1 MKEYLLFDL
10 DGTLTD
16 PKTGITTCV
25 QYALKSFGIDEP
37 DLDKLEPFI
46 GPPLRDSFM
55 KFYGLT
61 AEQAEEAVAKY
72 RERFSDTGIFENEIY
87 AGVPQMLKTL
97 KDKGLHLAVA
107 SSKPKVYV
115 DKILEHFD
123 IAKYF
128 QVVVGS
134 ELDGTRENKNEVVME
149 ALRQLFGDKPVEP
162 DKVYM
167 IGDRKYDVDGARALH
182 VESVG
187 VSYGYGSLEELKEA
201 RADYIVQT
209 VGELQRFLLRDV
221 ESQAKEQ
228 TSDATMFQKIWVMLY
243 AFLMFMLVKSIA
255 LYAMNWLLISF
266 GMNFEGEWMRLFFT
280 WDEAG
285 EINGF
290 TGNVSTIM
298 TAIGFIAGTVP
309 IFGTARTLIGKTAE
323 ENRLSYLKPEPPLSY
338 ILMALATAGCVIGL
352 NILFEIAGI
361 TNKSDAYKAVVA
373 DQYSAYFLVGIF
385 CYGIVTP
392 IAEELLFRGI
402 IYNYLK
408 RFVNIR
414 IAFFVAAALFG
425 FYHMNTVQGVYGF
438 IMGLIIAYAYEY
450 FGDFKAPV
458 AVHMISNIISYC
470 LSYTAVAVTGFVSLP
485 VCVVTLAVG
494 VACMG
499 ILNGRKR
506 IAI

>member
-16 PKTGITTCV
+16 PKIGITTCV

-55 KFYGLT
+55 NFYGLT
-61 AEQAEEAVAKY
+61 PEQAEEAVAKY
-72 RERFSDTGIFENEIY
+72 RERFADKGIFENEIY
-87 AGVPQMLKTL
+87 DGIPQMLKTL

-134 ELDGTRENKNEVVME
+134 ELDGTRENKSEVVME
-149 ALRQLFGDKPVEP
+149 ALRQLFGDNPVEP
-162 DKVYM
+162 DRVYM
-167 IGDRKYDVDGARALH
+167 IGDRKFDVEGARALR

-187 VSYGYGSLEELKEA
+187 VSYGYGSLDELKEA
-201 RADYIVQT
+201 KADYIVQT
-209 VGELQRFLLRDV
+209 VGELQKFLLRDV
-221 ESQAKEQ
+221 EPEAPK
-228 TSDATMFQKIWVMLY
+228 TTMFQKIWVMLY
-243 AFLMFMLVKSIA
+243 AFLMFILVRNIA
-255 LYAMNWLLISF
+255 LYAMNWLLINV
-266 GMNFEGEWMRLFFT
+266 GMNFEGEWMKLFFT
-280 WDEAG
+280 WNEAG
-285 EINGF
+285 DIDGF

-298 TAIGFIAGTVP
+298 TAIGFIAGTIP
-309 IFGTARTLIGKTAE
+309 IIGTARLLIDKTAE
-323 ENRLSYLKPEPPLSY
+323 ENRLSYLKKEPPASY
-338 ILMALATAGCVIGL
+338 ILMALATIGCVIGL
-352 NILFEIAGI
+352 NVLLEIAGI
-361 TNKSDAYKAVVA
+361 TSKSDAYRAVVA
-373 DQYSAYFLVGIF
+373 DQYSAHFIIGII
-385 CYGIVTP
+385 CYGIITP

-408 RFVNIR
+408 RFMNLK

-425 FYHMNTVQGVYGF
+425 FYHMNTVQGVYAF

-450 FGDFKAPV
+450 FGDFRAPV
-458 AVHMISNIISYC
+458 AVHVMSNIISYC
-470 LSYTAVAVTGFVSLP
+470 LSYTAIAVTGFVSLP
-485 VCVVTLAVG
+485 VCVVMLAVG
-494 VACMG
+494 IVSMG
-499 ILNGRKR
+499 ILNKRKN
-506 IAI
+506 II

>member
-16 PKTGITTCV
+16 PKAGITTCV

-55 KFYGLT
+55 NFYGLT

-87 AGVPQMLKTL
+87 DGVPQMLKTL

-115 DKILEHFD
+115 DKILDHFD

-134 ELDGTRENKNEVVME
+134 ELDGTRESKDEVVME

-167 IGDRKYDVDGARALH
+167 IGDRKFDVEGARALH

-187 VSYGYGSLEELKEA
+187 VAYGYGSLDELKEA
-201 RADYIVQT
+201 KADYIVQT
-209 VGELQRFLLRDV
+209 VGELQKFLLRDV
-221 ESQAKEQ
+221 EAQVQEKAAN
-228 TSDATMFQKIWVMLY
+228 TTMFQKIWVMLY
-243 AFLMFMLVKSIA
+243 AFLMFMIVRSIA
-255 LYAMNWLLISF
+255 LYAMNFLLINL
-266 GMNFEGEWMRLFFT
+266 GMNFEGEWMKLFFT

-285 EINGF
+285 EVNGF
-290 TGNVSTIM
+290 TGNASTIM
-298 TAIGFIAGTVP
+298 TAIGFIAGTIP
-309 IFGTARTLIGKTAE
+309 ILGTARTLIDKTAE
-323 ENRLSYLKPEPPLSY
+323 ENRLSYLKPEPPLCY
-338 ILMALATAGCVIGL
+338 ILMAVATVGCVIGL
-352 NILFEIAGI
+352 NIMFEIAGI
-361 TNKSDAYKAVVA
+361 TNKSDAYRAVVE
-373 DQYSAYFLVGIF
+373 DQYSAYFLIGII

-392 IAEELLFRGI
+392 IAEELMFRGI

-408 RFVNIR
+408 RFMDMKM
-414 IAFFVAAALFG
+414 AFFVAAALFG
-425 FYHMNTVQGVYGF
+425 FYHMNMVQGVYGF

-485 VCVVTLAVG
+485 VCVVTLAAGIVSI
-494 VACMG
+494 G
-499 ILNGRKR
+499 ILNKRKS
-506 IAI
+506 II